1 MAHDAEAGILE
12 QGVVVPADGAAV
24 AAAESL
30 AVPEEPVEPQ
40 AQLQELDSFCPVLR
54 SVLLH
59 RVVVRGFQ
67 RHDVLLRETFKA
79 VLLILS
85 VHRRKNNEEEGQE
98 QASREHLYF
107 HRLPQPSVSALN
119 GSGDLL
125 LYFNRDRSCLS
136 ARSGIP
142 VKNTGRKRE
151 HLVNIFRIKALMSV
165 HQNK

>member
-85 VHRRKNNEEEGQE
+85 VHRCKNNEEGQE
-98 QASREHLYF
+98 QASREHLYL

-142 VKNTGRKRE
+142 VKKHGTKTRTSSQD
-151 HLVNIFRIKALMSV
+151 F
-165 HQNK
+165 QNKSFNERSSK

>member
-1 MAHDAEAGILE
+1 MAHDAKAAILE

-40 AQLQELDSFCPVLR
+40 AQLQVLDAFCPVLR
-54 SVLLH
+54 SVLLY

-67 RHDVLLRETFKA
+67 GHDVLLRETFKA

-85 VHRRKNNEEEGQE
+85 VHRRKNNGEEGQE
-98 QASREHLYF
+98 QASREHLY
-107 HRLPQPSVSALN
+107 HRRLPQPSVSALN

-136 ARSGIP
+136 ARSLWDTCKKHGT
-142 VKNTGRKRE
+142 KTRTSGQD
-151 HLVNIFRIKALMSV
+151 F
-165 HQNK
+165 QNKSFNERSSK